1 MTFEHSWSK
10 TQEFQKE
17 LTKINKTKLRKAEYL
32 TIPIAHREREKEG
45 ERERTFKI
53 WQNLVFNTS

>member
-1 MTFEHSWSK
+1 MTFEQSWSK

-32 TIPIAHREREKEG
+32 TIPIAHREREKG
-45 ERERTFKI
+45 ERERERGLLRFGRI
-53 WQNLVFNTS
+53 